1 MGSNRSAR
9 DGLYRILRQQR
20 PAVVVAVDQAG
31 KQVNIALRE
40 GKGRWDSVVDAAFA
54 MLGTLDRLEL
64 RNDKGEVWRT
74 WTPPPD
80 ADDDEPEE
88 TSRPL
93 ERAPATAA
101 SAREDEAFRMGIR
114 LSEHVQRACDTA
126 VERHL
131 SATSTILDSLIQV
144 VKAQN
149 ERIIQQDR
157 ANSGVLK
164 ALYES
169 IVAKGEAEVAKLA
182 AMNNQSSPAD
192 KLMETML
199 LGAFAGP
206 EDEPAPVEVVT
217 PAPNGKDP
225 H

>member
-20 PAVVVAVDQAG
+20 PAVVVAISQDG
-31 KQVNIALRE
+31 KSVPIALRE

-74 WTPPPD
+74 WTPPE
-80 ADDDEPEE
+80 DDEPEAPE
-88 TSRPL
+88 ERPL
-93 ERAPATAA
+93 ERAPSTA
-101 SAREDEAFRMGIR
+101 SSVREDEAFRTALR
-114 LSEHVQRACDTA
+114 LSEHVQRACDA
-126 VERHL
+126 AIERHL

-157 ANSGVLK
+157 ASSGVLK
-164 ALYES
+164 GLYES

-182 AMNNQSSPAD
+182 AQNNQSSPAD
-192 KLMETML
+192 RLMETVL
-199 LGAFAGP
+199 LGAFAGGGD
-206 EDEPAPVEVVT
+206 DEPAPPVVEA
-217 PAPNGKDP
+217 APNGKDP